1 MNFAA
6 VVVELVLPHCVV
18 EADKETHSL
27 FARYKYFAT
36 HLFFGIVIGIVAGLV
51 SATFL
56 TSINWATTTRN
67 QNSWFIFLLPLV
79 GLAIGLVYTY
89 IGKDVAHGS
98 NLVLEE
104 IHEPNA
110 GVPRRMAP
118 LVFSASVITHLA
130 GGSTGREGAA
140 VQITASLTDGVSR
153 LFHPNLETRRILLI
167 TAIAGSFGAIM
178 GVPIAGM
185 VFALEVQEI
194 GRIRYEALVPALVAS
209 VVGDRIVRGIGT
221 HHLSVSRLD
230 NVDMTFTLVWKI
242 VIASAVFATVSILFV
257 AATHRIQS
265 VTRRFVSWQPLQPFV
280 GGVILLGL
288 AALVGTRI
296 YLGLSIDLAE
306 SALAGAV
313 GISAIAWAWK
323 LIFTTVSLGTGFIGG
338 EVTPLF
344 IIGALSGAQVAHLLN
359 APIPLFAALGLL
371 ATFAAAANTPI
382 ACIVIGVEYFGSGA
396 LVPIAFACVLTFAMS
411 GHGGIYHSQRN
422 ALRKF

>member
-1 MNFAA
+1 MF
-6 VVVELVLPHCVV
+6 VR
-18 EADKETHSL
+18 
-27 FARYKYFAT
+27 FKYFST
-36 HLFFGIVIGIVAGLV
+36 HLVFGVVIGVIAGLV
-51 SATFL
+51 SAAFL
-56 TSINWATTTRN
+56 ASLNWATTTRN
-67 QNSWFIFLLPLV
+67 LNGWLIFSLPLI
-79 GLAIGLVYTY
+79 GLAIGLAYTFV
-89 IGKDVAHGS
+89 GNDVAHGS

-118 LVFSASVITHLA
+118 LVFIASVITHLA

-140 VQITASLTDGVSR
+140 MQITASLTDGISR

-167 TAIAGSFGAIM
+167 TAIAGSFGAII

-194 GRIRYEALVPALVAS
+194 GRIRYEALVPALIAS
-209 VVGDRIVRGIGT
+209 VVGDRVVRKIGI
-221 HHLSVSRLD
+221 HHLSVARLD

-242 VIASAVFATVSILFV
+242 VIASAAFAAVSILFV
-257 AATHRIQS
+257 AATHRLHT
-265 VTRRFVSWQPLQPFV
+265 VTRRFITWQPLRPFI
-280 GGVILLGL
+280 GGVILLAL
-288 AALVGTRI
+288 TALVGTRI
-296 YLGLSIDLAE
+296 YLGLSVDLVE

-313 GISAIAWAWK
+313 GISAVAWAWK

-344 IIGALSGAQVAHLLN
+344 VIGALSGAQVAHLLN
-359 APIPLFAALGLL
+359 APVPLFAALGLL

-382 ACIVIGVEYFGSGA
+382 ACIVIGVEYFGTGA
-396 LVPIAFACVLTFAMS
+396 LVPIAFACVLAFAMS

-422 ALRKF
+422 ALRRY